1 MLEGELLRA
10 KQKFDGLDTDS
21 SGLLA
26 GPELEQLSKWLFES
40 FHPGGEALHAEVQAA
55 QVAKL
60 LQRLDDNNDGALSF
74 EEFSVWFKKTCI
86 DINRFRRAQAHR
98 A

>member
-10 KQKFDGLDTDS
+10 KKKFDVLDTDS

-40 FHPGGEALHAEVQAA
+40 FHPGGEALHAEVQA
-55 QVAKL
+55 
-60 LQRLDDNNDGALSF
+60 GLSMKVLSIGWS
-74 EEFSVWFKKTCI
+74 EICYRISVH
-86 DINRFRRAQAHR
+86 AY
-98 A
+98 